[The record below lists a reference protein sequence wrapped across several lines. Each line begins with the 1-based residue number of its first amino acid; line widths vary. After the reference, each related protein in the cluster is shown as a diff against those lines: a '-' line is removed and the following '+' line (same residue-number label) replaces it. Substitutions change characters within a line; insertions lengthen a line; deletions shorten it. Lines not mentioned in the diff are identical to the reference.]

1 MQPTINFL
9 LAGVGGQGTILASDV
24 LVNVGLAAGYQA
36 KQAEV
41 HGMSQRGGS
50 VTSYVRWGQTVYSP
64 LVGAG
69 EVDVYLA
76 FEKVEALRNLNQLRR
91 GALAVINMHAIPPVT
106 VTSGD
111 QTYPDDD
118 RLRSAIAQVTDT
130 AVYLDGQ
137 AIAEGLGNPRVE
149 NVVLLGA
156 LSALMEREGLI
167 GSELL
172 PDEWIVAITERVPGK
187 YATLNR
193 WAFEAGRLALW
204 VVVDRAPLAAADAD
218 VRRMVIVSQIVMSCY
233 NRAVE

>member
-1 MQPTINFL
+1 MKDAINFL

-50 VTSYVRWGQTVYSP
+50 VTSYVRWGKTVYSP
-64 LVGAG
+64 LVGQG

-76 FEKVEALRNLNQLRR
+76 FEKVEALRNLSQLRR
-91 GALAVINMHAIPPVT
+91 GAFAVINMHAIPPVT
-106 VTSGD
+106 VTSGG
-111 QTYPDDD
+111 QSYPDDD
-118 RLRSAIAQVTDT
+118 RLVAAVAQVTDR
-130 AVYLDGQ
+130 AVYVDGA
-137 AIAEGLGNPRVE
+137 AIAAALGNVRTE

-172 PDEWIVAITERVPGK
+172 PDEWVVQITARVPGR
-187 YATLNR
+187 YAAVNR
-193 WAFEAGRLALW
+193 KAFEAGREA
-204 VVVDRAPLAAADAD
+204 
-218 VRRMVIVSQIVMSCY
+218 I
-233 NRAVE
+233 